1 MPDKEPTRA
10 AKLAAQLKNRQAEL
24 VSTGVLPARAAKRVV
39 KLQDRETPEQKQRR
53 REALEKLRTFL
64 E

>member
-10 AKLAAQLKNRQAEL
+10 AKLAARLKNRQAEL

>member
-10 AKLAAQLKNRQAEL
+10 AKLAAQLKNQQAEL
-24 VSTGVLPARAAKRVV
+24 VSKGVLPAAAVKRVV
-39 KLQDRETPEQKQRR
+39 KHPDKETPEQKQRR